1 MVSFFPWEWEEAK
14 FFEMLPEGGGC
25 WFWNFEGDVQLAGG
39 GWSFSFTFF
48 SELWDLL
55 WNRQNHFCLF
65 VYT

>member
-48 SELWDLL
+48 SE
-55 WNRQNHFCLF
+55 
-65 VYT
+65 